1 MGDPVYTK
9 ENCPLCKYDELERGD
24 TLYQSNSW
32 DGGICYDSIW
42 PVRFCPL
49 CGRELPKEEGEA

>member
-1 MGDPVYTK
+1 MAYPVYTK
-9 ENCPLCKYDELERGD
+9 ETCPLCKYDELESGD
-24 TLYQSNSW
+24 ALYMSSSW

-49 CGRELPKEEGEA
+49 CGRELPKDEDE

>member
-1 MGDPVYTK
+1 MAYPVYTK
-9 ENCPLCKYDELERGD
+9 ETCPLCKYDELESGD
-24 TLYQSNSW
+24 TLYKSSSW

-49 CGRELPKEEGEA
+49 PKDEDE